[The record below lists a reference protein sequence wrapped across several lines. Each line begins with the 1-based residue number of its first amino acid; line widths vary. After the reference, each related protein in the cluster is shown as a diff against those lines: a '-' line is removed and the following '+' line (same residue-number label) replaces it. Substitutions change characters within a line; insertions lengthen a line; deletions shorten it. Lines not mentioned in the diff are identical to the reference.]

1 MIFVSQVFLFWFL
14 PAVLLVYYCL
24 PFRWRSGFLA
34 LVSYVFYGWWRVD
47 FVVLMLASTILDFYC
62 GWQIGRLNGV
72 VDGDPDAA
80 AVPALNK
87 KRKRFVLLSICANLG
102 LLGYFKYWNFGVETL
117 NSMLV
122 AAGGSPFPY
131 AEIILPVGIS
141 FYTFQSLSYSIDVY
155 RREAPAV
162 KRFIDFACYIS
173 LFPQLVAGPIV
184 RYQTLAAELVS
195 RTHTFDKIAR
205 GVFLFQVGFVKKAL
219 IADTVAPTADA
230 AFALANPSFTDA
242 WLGVFAYTLQIY
254 FDFSGYSDM
263 AIGLGLMF
271 GFTFPI
277 NFNSPYKSVSI
288 TDFWRRWHVSLSSWL
303 RDYLYVPLG
312 GNRKGPRRT
321 YINLM
326 LTMLLGGLWHGAA
339 MTFVL
344 WGAYQGAWL
353 AFERMIGRRPLYSRL
368 PLPFQ
373 IAFTFVIAMGGWVL
387 FRAKDA
393 SQAGTFFSS
402 MAGFGGET
410 ASVMGRLSETDL
422 MAFAVASA
430 VVWFMPN
437 SQTLAEGRTGLARLL
452 VAPLFLV
459 AVAQM
464 FVSDYSPFLY
474 FQF

>member
-1 MIFVSQVFLFWFL
+1 L

-34 LVSYVFYGWWRVD
+34 LASYVFYGWWRVD
-47 FVVLMLASTILDFYC
+47 FVVLMLASTVLDYFC
-62 GWQIGRLNGV
+62 GAQIGRLNGL
-72 VDGDPDAA
+72 VDATPDGPE
-80 AVPALNK
+80 VSGWNRR
-87 KRKRFVLLSICANLG
+87 RKRFVLLSICANLG
-102 LLGYFKYWNFGVETL
+102 LLGYFKYYNFGVETL
-117 NSMLV
+117 NSLLV
-122 AAGGSPFPY
+122 AAGGSALPY

-162 KRFIDFACYIS
+162 RRFIDFACYIS

-184 RYQTLAAELVS
+184 RYQTLAAELVTRS
-195 RTHTFDKIAR
+195 HTFEKIAK
-205 GVFLFQVGFVKKAL
+205 GAFLFQVGFVKKAL
-219 IADTVAPTADA
+219 FADTFAPTASA
-230 AFALANPSFTDA
+230 AFDLANPSFTDA
-242 WLGVFAYTLQIY
+242 WIGVLAYTFQIY

-263 AIGLGLMF
+263 AIGLGLLF

-277 NFNSPYKSVSI
+277 NFNSPYKSISI

-339 MTFVL
+339 MTYVL

-353 AFERMIGRRPLYSRL
+353 AFERLTGKKPLYARL

-393 SQAGTFFSS
+393 GQAVTFFKSMGGLGGANSS
-402 MAGFGGET
+402 VLGSLGNVE
-410 ASVMGRLSETDL
+410 LL
-422 MAFAVASA
+422 AFAVGAA
-430 VVWFMPN
+430 VIWGLPN
-437 SQTLAEGRTGLARLL
+437 SQTLAEGKRGLARL
-452 VAPLFLV
+452 VMAPLFVV

-464 FVSDYSPFLY
+464 FVSEYSPFLY